1 MEENSFKTAD
11 GLRFRCKSCSGQLR
25 YDIGSGRLVCESC
38 GNGYAITSIPDPSLN
53 DCDNCMDTVEY
64 ICPSCGAPL
73 TRFDN
78 GDVRCEFC
86 STVVVGEKIWQI
98 TEIKEKP

>member
-38 GNGYAITSIPDPSLN
+38 GNGYAIMLSD
-53 DCDNCMDTVEY
+53 
-64 ICPSCGAPL
+64 
-73 TRFDN
+73 
-78 GDVRCEFC
+78 EF
-86 STVVVGEKIWQI
+86 
-98 TEIKEKP
+98 